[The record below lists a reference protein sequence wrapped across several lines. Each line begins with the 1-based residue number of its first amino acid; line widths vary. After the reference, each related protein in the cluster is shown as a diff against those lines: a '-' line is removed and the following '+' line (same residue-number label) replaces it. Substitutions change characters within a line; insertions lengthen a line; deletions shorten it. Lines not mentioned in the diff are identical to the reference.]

1 MTIANVEMA
10 EAWDGDEGDHWARN
24 ADMYERSSARHWKR
38 FLEGNFVSTDDRVLD
53 IGCGTG
59 RSTRDAARLASSGSA
74 LGVDLSARMLERAR
88 AQCANDGIVN
98 LRFEQADAQVHP
110 FERGTFDV
118 TISSFGV
125 MFFGDPIA
133 AFANIGSALRPGA
146 QLALLAWQELGC
158 NEWITAL
165 RGALAVGR
173 TLPEPPPGAPSP
185 FALAEPDRVRAVLGD
200 AGFDSIE
207 LDGIDEPLDLGPNV
221 DDAYG
226 FLSTMGFVRGLTQD
240 LDSDLRALA
249 LDRLRDVLDT
259 HITDEGVLVGSS
271 AWLITARRVGH

>member
-1 MTIANVEMA
+1 MA

-24 ADMYERSSARHWKR
+24 ADMYERGSARHWKR
-38 FLEGNFVSTDDRVLD
+38 FLEGNFVATDDRVLD

-59 RSTRDAARLASSGSA
+59 RSTRDAARVASSGSV
-74 LGVDLSARMLERAR
+74 LGVDLSARMLGRAR
-88 AQCANDGIVN
+88 AQTAIDGIVN
-98 LRFEQADAQVHP
+98 VRFEQADAQVHP
-110 FERGTFDV
+110 FERSAFDV

-133 AFANIGSALRPGA
+133 AFANIGSALRPGG
-146 QLALLAWQELGC
+146 QLALLTWQELGR

-165 RGALAVGR
+165 REALAVGR
-173 TLPEPPPGAPSP
+173 TLPEPPHGAPSP

-200 AGFDSIE
+200 AGFDAIE
-207 LDGIDEPLDLGPNV
+207 LDGIEEPLDLGPNV

-226 FLSTMGFVRGLTQD
+226 FLSTMGVVRGLTQD

-259 HITDEGVLVGSS
+259 HNTDEGVLVGSS
-271 AWLITARRVGH
+271 AWLITARRVGN